1 MAEQS
6 HRDEMNA
13 AIRAQRERQAAPR
26 TIAPADE
33 AAAATPPPETEQ
45 EQLPEPEQLVAPE
58 QPQQPEPLQ
67 DAPPRRRS
75 LLDRLRGR

>member
-13 AIRAQRERQAAPR
+13 AIRAQRERHAAPR
-26 TIAPADE
+26 TIAPPSDE
-33 AAAATPPPETEQ
+33 PAATPEPEAT
-45 EQLPEPEQLVAPE
+45 PEP
-58 QPQQPEPLQ
+58 
-67 DAPPRRRS
+67 DAPAAEPPRKR